1 MTAIVRPKDV
11 EGRYYYLH
19 LTDEDTGLENV
30 NIYPK
35 AELGSKSN
43 FISLEDTSVG
53 YGSPEVELGLKVEVE

>member
-1 MTAIVRPKDV
+1 MTAIVHPKDV

-53 YGSPEVELGLKVEVE
+53 CGGR